1 MSFLNYTNRINI
13 ICNDENNSDIN
24 IFASSQNNNYYVFQ
38 DNLERLRKEVK
49 KNFPEIQF
57 SEIKIFVEAYRDAYR
72 KEVQW
77 GDLENPVTDK
87 IDFFKKKVLVS
98 ENIERNLD
106 EIDSSTARFRVI
118 MVNGEKNIAT
128 SEGFRPYVVKT
139 KDEIHKVQVNVKSS
153 LIGTYEKEMEEL
165 FYCDFHDE
173 EPNMGQ
179 PVIYL
184 NKKLGI
190 KSDMNSDLRIRTLI
204 FSKCFKELVKK
215 AIILPDNDYKRRLLK
230 YSQTFN
236 DQKNWEEISE
246 LYQSSNFT
254 ANEFYENT
262 ELEEFVDNAT
272 QGFISEKDFLEK
284 YLEDKNKSDIDINFI
299 EEDNNET

>member
-204 FSKCFKELVKK
+204 FSFMSDRAESFRKSFAVSNSDSTAELVLMPPLLGRPLSSIWFFIVTISGIFSR
-215 AIILPDNDYKRRLLK
+215 AISVGL
-230 YSQTFN
+230 
-236 DQKNWEEISE
+236 
-246 LYQSSNFT
+246 
-254 ANEFYENT
+254 
-262 ELEEFVDNAT
+262 
-272 QGFISEKDFLEK
+272 
-284 YLEDKNKSDIDINFI
+284 
-299 EEDNNET
+299 